1 MRRSGE
7 LLGQRGNYMRL
18 QDYWDACRAIHAQ
31 LTSIATEIKN
41 MAAAR
46 CADPSNP
53 RFVAL
58 MDQQDA
64 LHAQL
69 KKLDQQPLVL

>member
-1 MRRSGE
+1 MK
-7 LLGQRGNYMRL
+7 L
-18 QDYWDACRAIHAQ
+18 QDYWDACRAIHSQ
-31 LTSIATEIKN
+31 LAAIATETKS
-41 MAAAR
+41 MAAGR

-64 LHAQL
+64 LHKQL
-69 KKLDQQPLVL
+69 EALDQQPLTL